1 MTDEKVLATSVK
13 ARVVHFTPALVI
25 LAFLFAGPFLIGTAL
40 VSLLTKIL
48 IFALM
53 AMSLDLTFG
62 YTGLW
67 SFGHAA
73 LFGVA
78 AYTNGVLIK
87 HYGITSFWLAAPSG
101 VMMGVIAS
109 AIFGLIA
116 LRVSGIYFLLITFAL
131 GQLVY
136 SIGIKWIAMTGGSDG
151 LRGIPYP
158 VLGFSFSPIS
168 FYYFTLVIFGLCAFA
183 MYAIVKSPFGYGL
196 QGIRE
201 NETRMRVLGYNTWLH
216 KYVAFVTSGLFG
228 GVAGILYIHFN
239 GLITPASV
247 GMAASGLATIMIIIG
262 GRGTLWG
269 AMIGS
274 GTVFILEYFISM
286 FTPERWPAVLGACFI
301 AAVLFARGGILVKLN
316 ALWAKVS
323 PYGRAE
329 G

>member
-1 MTDEKVLATSVK
+1 MTLIKE
-13 ARVVHFTPALVI
+13 RVIRFTPAFVI
-25 LAFLFAGPFLIGTAL
+25 IALLAGGPLFIGTAL
-40 VSLLTKIL
+40 VSLVTKIL

-53 AMSLDLTFG
+53 AMSLDIAFG

-78 AYTNGVLIK
+78 AYTNGILIK
-87 HYGITSFWLAAPSG
+87 HYGVTSFWLAAPSG
-101 VMMGVIAS
+101 ILMAMVAS

-116 LRVSGIYFLLITFAL
+116 LRMSGLYFLLITFAL
-131 GQLVY
+131 GQLIY
-136 SIGIKWIAMTGGSDG
+136 SIAIKWIRMTGGSDG

-158 VLGFSFSPIS
+158 NLGFSLSPIS
-168 FYYFTLVIFGLCAFA
+168 FYYFTLVVLGICAVVL
-183 MYAIVKSPFGYGL
+183 YLVTKSPFGYGL

-216 KYVAFVTSGLFG
+216 KYIAFISSGLFG
-228 GVAGILYIHFN
+228 GVAGVLYIHFN

-247 GMAASGLATIMIIIG
+247 GMTASGLAIIMIIIG

-274 GTVFILEYFISM
+274 GVIFLLEYFVSM
-286 FTPERWPAVLGACFI
+286 FTPERWPAILGACFI
-301 AAVLFARGGILVKLN
+301 AAVMLTRRGILPKLMSLWRKLN
-316 ALWAKVS
+316 

>member
-1 MTDEKVLATSVK
+1 MKK
-13 ARVVHFTPALVI
+13 RVIHFTPAI
-25 LAFLFAGPFLIGTAL
+25 IIIAFLIIGPLFIGTAL

-53 AMSLDLTFG
+53 AMSLDIAFG

-78 AYTNGVLIK
+78 AYTNGILIK
-87 HYGITSFWLAAPSG
+87 HYSITSFWLAAPAG
-101 VMMGVIAS
+101 ILMAIVAS

-131 GQLVY
+131 GQLIY
-136 SIGIKWIAMTGGSDG
+136 SIAIKWIKMTGGSDG
-151 LRGIPYP
+151 LGGIPYP
-158 VLGFSFSPIS
+158 DLGFSLSPIS
-168 FYYFTLVIFGLCAFA
+168 FYYFTLVILSIGALVL
-183 MYAIVKSPFGYGL
+183 YLVVKSPFGYGL

-201 NETRMRVLGYNTWLH
+201 NEIRMRTLGYNIWLH
-216 KYVAFVTSGLFG
+216 KYIAFLTSGLFG

-239 GLITPASV
+239 GVITPGSV
-247 GMAASGLATIMIIIG
+247 GMGASGLAIIMIIIG
-262 GRGTLWG
+262 GSGTLWG

-274 GTVFILEYFISM
+274 GTLFILEYFISM
-286 FTPERWPAVLGACFI
+286 VTPERWPAILGACFV
-301 AAVLFARGGILVKLN
+301 ATVSFARGGILLKLIN
-316 ALWAKVS
+316 LWNKWNHD
-323 PYGRAE
+323 GRTE